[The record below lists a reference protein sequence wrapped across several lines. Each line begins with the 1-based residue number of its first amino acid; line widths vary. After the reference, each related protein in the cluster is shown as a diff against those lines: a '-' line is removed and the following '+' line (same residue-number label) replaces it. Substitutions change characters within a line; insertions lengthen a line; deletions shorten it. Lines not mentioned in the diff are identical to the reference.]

1 MHRVFISVQMNE
13 HFINIPI
20 SSKILPHT
28 SEQISG
34 FVICVRKQR
43 KLYEF
48 DKISSLLTTALT
60 MLWFQEQNN
69 HF

>member
-1 MHRVFISVQMNE
+1 MHLVFISVQMNE
-13 HFINIPI
+13 HCINIPI